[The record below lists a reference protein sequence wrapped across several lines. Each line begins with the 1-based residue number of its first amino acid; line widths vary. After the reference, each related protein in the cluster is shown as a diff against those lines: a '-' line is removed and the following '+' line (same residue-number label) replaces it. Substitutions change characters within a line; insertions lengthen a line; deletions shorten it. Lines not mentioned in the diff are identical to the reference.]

1 MEQVEPIPE
10 LGCGFHPCSP
20 THKLTSSSYLPCPKM
35 TTQQVPRSRVPVL
48 PKGTHGP
55 LCPSLRSFVCLGLSD
70 SSLIFRIYLRIK
82 RFYRSPKLELELPFL
97 SFLPSKYLSPS
108 VSKCVSALTVSRCCN
123 FNGFV
128 AWAPTQGAQ
137 QVVRY
142 LCYTAQGWMN
152 EKKANRVTS
161 FRTGRREKSL
171 PFETS

>member
-20 THKLTSSSYLPCPKM
+20 PHKLTSSSYLSLPQDDHTASSEK
-35 TTQQVPRSRVPVL
+35 QSSGS
-48 PKGTHGP
+48 PKGDSWP